1 MGYLLK
7 CLNVVSKTNL
17 RIGVNTINIL
27 GYAILSAL
35 GRKPCSGYE
44 LVQYLEAVWPAKHS
58 QIYPLLTKMKQ
69 NELLVYEHV
78 EQTDRPN
85 KKIFSITGKGKET
98 LAKWITTLPSD
109 PVIRDEFL
117 IKVYS
122 IWLSDEENSIK
133 LVLDRISNLED
144 KMTSLSKKL
153 EEIEQKKDLDI
164 KSKNFGRYIV
174 FNRNFRLAQEEKA
187 WCQWVLDLI
196 KRTN

>member
-1 MGYLLK
+1 M
-7 CLNVVSKTNL
+7 
-17 RIGVNTINIL
+17 NTINIL

-109 PVIRDEFL
+109 PIIRDEFL